1 MGDKQNQ
8 TKLTAQQYVAT
19 GLDLTYSLYDD
30 ELRLCFK
37 WRKKLILQ
45 KQMTTIWTVGRQYK
59 DFLHKQDV
67 KKQDVR
73 KTGYISDQQT
83 K

>member
-1 MGDKQNQ
+1 MTWEINFTEADAHYMNSRQ
-8 TKLTAQQYVAT
+8 TIQ
-19 GLDLTYSLYDD
+19 
-30 ELRLCFK
+30 RF
-37 WRKKLILQ
+37 
-45 KQMTTIWTVGRQYK
+45 
-59 DFLHKQDV
+59 FLHKQDV